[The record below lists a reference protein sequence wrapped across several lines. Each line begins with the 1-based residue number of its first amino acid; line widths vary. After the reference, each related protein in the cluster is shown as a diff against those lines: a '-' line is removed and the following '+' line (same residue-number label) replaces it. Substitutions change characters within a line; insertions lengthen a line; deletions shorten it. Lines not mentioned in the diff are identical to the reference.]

1 MRNKIDRGERSLENE
16 DKKQKQNKFMFLST
30 EEKMKGKRKGDAL
43 FTPWGCFARLMFI
56 RCRFCFVFV

>member
-30 EEKMKGKRKGDAL
+30 EEKMKGFEKATHCLHLGGVSQD
-43 FTPWGCFARLMFI
+43 
-56 RCRFCFVFV
+56 